1 MPKAE
6 TEPVLN
12 NFSSAYTAFF
22 LYFVLVLISSKRNLG
37 VFIRLGSLGA
47 IFVTMFVIG
56 IVVLGIFSWY
66 NTEYQIGTTEDNQ
79 LTKWDLKNL
88 QGIRT
93 VVLFTANFAPLASL
107 LNIGFFLHTM
117 AVPILKHAKHPENNT
132 RNLFVGYTI
141 VFISYMVIGA
151 VGYFSF
157 IGTTF
162 KNYFTFVNLT
172 PRSGEIN

>member
-117 AVPILKHAKHPENNT
+117 AVH
-132 RNLFVGYTI
+132 
-141 VFISYMVIGA
+141 
-151 VGYFSF
+151 YF
-157 IGTTF
+157 
-162 KNYFTFVNLT
+162 
-172 PRSGEIN
+172 